1 VNPLLV
7 LARLDPAI
15 EGAGQRAEPWLW
27 ITGVK
32 PGDDKE
38 SIWRLVMHPILIAGP
53 AVEPVSVDEMRAFL
67 RLDEAAEDELVAT
80 LITAACHCIEA
91 ASGRILIAQSWR
103 IALDSWP
110 HDHVV
115 ALPLSPLIAVES
127 VRVLDAAGPPI
138 LLATA
143 HYRVHPASDPPR
155 IIIDTT
161 AVDPG
166 RALQGI
172 ELDVRVGYGD
182 DSVPAPLRQ
191 AIRMLAARWFE
202 HRGDEP
208 DDALPPP
215 DILALIAPFRR
226 ARL

>member
-1 VNPLLV
+1 M
-7 LARLDPAI
+7 I
-15 EGAGQRAEPWLW
+15 
-27 ITGVK
+27 
-32 PGDDKE
+32 
-38 SIWRLVMHPILIAGP
+38 PILIDAP

-67 RLDEAAEDELVAT
+67 RLNEAAEDELVAT
-80 LITAACHCIEA
+80 LIKTARHCVEA
-91 ASGRILIAQSWR
+91 ASGRVLIAQTWR
-103 IALDSWP
+103 LALDRWP
-110 HDHVV
+110 HNGVV
-115 ALPLSPLIAVES
+115 TLPLSPLIAVES
-127 VRVLDAAGPPI
+127 VRIFDADGPP
-138 LLATA
+138 ATVSTA
-143 HYRVHPASDPPR
+143 HYRVNPASDPPG
-155 IIIDTT
+155 IVVD
-161 AVDPG
+161 AAALDPG

-182 DSVPAPLRQ
+182 DPDAVPAPLRQ